1 MKAKKTFKV
10 GDKIVDFGQVCLIFK
25 TKKRKNP
32 EGKEEKVIF
41 FRPYFKNDRN
51 RTLLCSIPLKNIKKT
66 KIRRPISKKQLA
78 KLLKSLSQKTKDKKP
93 INLPRLKEILSLNEA
108 QKTAE
113 VLRTLW
119 AIKMDE
125 TTTFTKSRKDIFTKA
140 MRRLVEEVAFVGSL
154 PPEKAKE
161 KIKKALEKGKK

>member
-25 TKKRKNP
+25 AKERKNL

-41 FRPYFKNDRN
+41 FRPYFKNESD

-66 KIRRPISKKQLA
+66 KIRKPISKKQLA
-78 KLLKSLSQKTKDKKP
+78 KLLKSLSQKTKEEKP
-93 INLPRLKEILSLNEA
+93 INLLRFKEVLSLNEA

-140 MRRLVEEVAFVGSL
+140 MRRLVEEVAFVSNL
-154 PPEKAKE
+154 PLKKAEE
-161 KIKKALEKGKK
+161 KIERALEKGKK